1 MRFLDYNGSGGLDPQ
16 DVTTGIVVEKATC
29 EDGLDGSPAGKPPE
43 ANAGCA
49 TMTSFIVLPILAILI
64 AL

>member
-16 DVTTGIVVEKATC
+16 DVTTSVVVEKATR
-29 EDGLDGSPAGKPPE
+29 EDGLDGSPVGKPLE
-43 ANAGCA
+43 ANAGCS
-49 TMTSFIVLPILAILI
+49 TMAPFIVLPILAILI